1 MKENLHDIDKLFQSA
16 INQHQESPSDEVWN
30 AIENNLNKKDVDNYR
45 KKNYWLKRLSVLLFL
60 LLTGVSIYLFTK
72 PKNNSHKDLQFTQV
86 IPDRETI
93 NEDHNSVLDHQNTTH
108 KDYLTNR
115 NNNQTTNKEIDINDD
130 KIKKIVSIK
139 HTNNNYSNRNKT
151 FEKFPVPVND
161 KNLSTTT
168 LRQQQKKNKK
178 NTEKKISVKI
188 TNASTDD
195 VITTEYHSTSVPEKN
210 NAIENSNSEV
220 PATAIMK
227 VDSSKT
233 TAIIAKKKTVT
244 ENGIKT
250 TIKRKTKSEPGLALS
265 AFFSPDFAS
274 YNLLNGDNNNQLDG
288 ENKDEIEQNED
299 HQNAFTTGLLFD
311 YTFNKHW
318 AIQTGFT
325 FSKTTIGG
333 APKKI
338 YAKADNNGNIKYC
351 YWSSSG
357 YAFIKTPEG
366 NLPAVGDSINASSSR
381 HTLQYLSVPLA
392 IKYSIP
398 YKKFEF
404 NLLAGVSANFLIK
417 SKLEAALKD
426 RDEDEHHKQYQI
438 EGLRNVYFSG
448 VAGIGITYNLTSK
461 WGIIFSPSAR
471 FALTP
476 INKNI
481 GIRSYSNSI
490 GLTTGVRFKF

>member
-45 KKNYWLKRLSVLLFL
+45 KKNYWLKRLSFLLFL

-72 PKNNSHKDLQFTQV
+72 PKNSLPKNFQITEV
-86 IPDRETI
+86 IPHKGTI
-93 NEDHNSVLDHQNTTH
+93 NEDQNKVLNDQNTTN
-108 KDYLTNR
+108 KANR
-115 NNNQTTNKEIDINDD
+115 NNNQTAIKTINSNFDKPKKTDPTKRTNSYYLNNN
-130 KIKKIVSIK
+130 KKI
-139 HTNNNYSNRNKT
+139 
-151 FEKFPVPVND
+151 EKFPMLVND
-161 KNLSTTT
+161 KNISTTIV
-168 LRQQQKKNKK
+168 RQQQKKNKK

-195 VITTEYHSTSVPEKN
+195 EITTEYDSTSIRKKN
-210 NAIENSNSEV
+210 NTIENINSEV
-220 PATAIMK
+220 YTTAILK
-227 VDSSKT
+227 ADSSKSS
-233 TAIIAKKKTVT
+233 AIITKEKTIKESGT
-244 ENGIKT
+244 KT
-250 TIKRKTKSEPGLALS
+250 TIKKKNKFNQGFSLT
-265 AFFSPDFAS
+265 AFFSPDYAF
-274 YNLLNGDNNNQLDG
+274 YNLQNGNNNNQLDG
-288 ENKDEIEQNED
+288 EDKDEIEQNED
-299 HQNAFTTGLLFD
+299 HQNAFTTGILFD

-318 AIQTGFT
+318 SIQTGFT

-366 NLPAVGDSINASSSR
+366 NLPEVGDSINASSSR

-404 NLLAGVSANFLIK
+404 NLFAGVTANFLIK
-417 SKLEAALKD
+417 SRLEASLKN
-426 RDEDEHHKQYQI
+426 RDEDEHHNQYQI
-438 EGLRNVYFSG
+438 EGLKNLYFSG
-448 VAGIGITYNLTSK
+448 LAGIGITYNLTSK
-461 WGIIFSPSAR
+461 WGITFAPTAR
-471 FALTP
+471 FAITS

-481 GIRSYSNSI
+481 GIKSYPNSI
-490 GLTTGVRFKF
+490 GLSTGFRFKF